1 MDESQPDKVDNISQA
16 MAPDTQP
23 YGEGDEVG
31 EEEGFHELKVWRS
44 EVWSPKINRAARVT
58 TMPRNIA

>member
-1 MDESQPDKVDNISQA
+1 
-16 MAPDTQP
+16 MAADAEP
-23 YGEGDEVG
+23 YGEADEVG
-31 EEEGFHELKVWRS
+31 EEEGFHEVKVWWS